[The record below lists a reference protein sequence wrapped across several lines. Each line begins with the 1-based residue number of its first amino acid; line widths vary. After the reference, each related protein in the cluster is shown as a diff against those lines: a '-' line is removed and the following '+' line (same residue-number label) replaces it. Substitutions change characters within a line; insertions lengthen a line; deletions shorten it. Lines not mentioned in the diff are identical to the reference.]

1 MRAQSLLW
9 RKLNNNHP
17 LKITKKVEIGA
28 VLAPICAFTTIRL
41 ADFPLFTIRH
51 YLPIPF
57 GVISMNRYYYLVGA
71 YAPLDLMVTIAC
83 LVR

>member
-1 MRAQSLLW
+1 MTFALEDNKKYKSEPERLRFLL
-9 RKLNNNHP
+9 
-17 LKITKKVEIGA
+17 
-28 VLAPICAFTTIRL
+28 FTTIRL

>member
-1 MRAQSLLW
+1 MRSANLFG
-9 RKLNNNHP
+9 P
-17 LKITKKVEIGA
+17 LKGLCPHKALIGLTQA
-28 VLAPICAFTTIRL
+28 SGLAGGFDFTTIRL

>member
-1 MRAQSLLW
+1 ML
-9 RKLNNNHP
+9 
-17 LKITKKVEIGA
+17 
-28 VLAPICAFTTIRL
+28 FTTIRL

-71 YAPLDLMVTIAC
+71 YAPLDLMVTSAC

>member
-1 MRAQSLLW
+1 ML
-9 RKLNNNHP
+9 
-17 LKITKKVEIGA
+17 
-28 VLAPICAFTTIRL
+28 FTTIRSV
-41 ADFPLFTIRH
+41 DFPLFIIRH